1 MSAKFNRLLMPMLV
15 PFLLSP
21 LAGEI
26 QLGKLFSNGMVL
38 QRGIEVPVWGWS
50 TAGETIRVTFDGKNY
65 SNSADND
72 GKWMVRLP
80 AMAAGGPYK
89 MHVVGKSGELLLEDI
104 WVGDVWVC
112 SGQSNM
118 EWQVAISGNAAAE
131 IAAANDPMIRHFKV
145 PRSSA
150 KTPQDTLV
158 GGEWQV
164 ASPKTVGGFTA
175 VGYYFARELR
185 KSVDVPV
192 GLLNTSWGGSR
203 LEPWMHAN
211 ALGITN
217 AETAIDEIREQQ
229 EAFARLVRAELEAN
243 VGPLPDED
251 AGMDGDTPLWANPD
265 LDDSDWDKI
274 PAPVL
279 WESDKYQGLDGI
291 GWYRGTFELSEAEA
305 VNPVEIGVGQIDDSD
320 ITWVNG
326 VEVGRMEMQY
336 NKPRVYQVP
345 VEALRPGINHIAIRV
360 EDTGGGGGIWGE
372 AELMYMK
379 AGNDVRSLAGDW
391 RFKVGAFISYTQIF
405 DNQVPTIL
413 YNQMVHPI
421 LNFPIKGAL
430 WYQGESNA
438 GPADAYQYREL
449 FPKMIRDWRER
460 WNVGEFPF
468 LFVQLANF
476 MAEDDQ
482 PAESDWAVL
491 RESQS
496 ATLAVPN
503 TAQAVIIDIGEA
515 ADIHPR
521 NKQDVG
527 LRLSLAARKLAYGE
541 DVVYSGPV
549 FKSQEIMKQKV
560 VITFDHIG
568 GGLKAKDKYGY
579 LKGFAI
585 AGPDK
590 KFVWAKAQIK
600 GDKVYVWNEAV
611 KEPVSVRYAWGNN
624 PEDANLYNV
633 EGLPASPFRT
643 DEW

>member
-1 MSAKFNRLLMPMLV
+1 MSAKFNRLLMPMLM

-26 QLGKLFSNGMVL
+26 QLGKLFTNGMVI
-38 QRGIEVPVWGWS
+38 QRGIEVPVWGWGA
-50 TAGETIRVTFDGKNY
+50 AGETVRVTFDGNNY
-65 SNSADND
+65 KGTADAN

-80 AMAAGGPYK
+80 AMTAGGPYK
-89 MHVVGKSGELLLEDI
+89 MHLVGKSGELLLEDI

-150 KTPQDTLV
+150 KTPQDTLL

-164 ASPKTVGGFTA
+164 AGPKTVGGFTA

-185 KSVDVPV
+185 KSVDVPI

-211 ALGITN
+211 ALGIAD
-217 AETAIDEIREQQ
+217 AETAIDDIRKAQ
-229 EAFARLVRAELEAN
+229 EVFVRQVRAELEAA
-243 VGPLPDED
+243 VGPLPDND
-251 AGMDGDTPLWANPD
+251 AGMDGDTPLWADPE
-265 LDDSDWDKI
+265 LDDSGWDKI
-274 PAPVL
+274 PTPAL

-305 VNPVEIGVGQIDDSD
+305 ANPVEIGVGQIDDSD

-336 NKPRVYQVP
+336 NKPRIYPVP
-345 VEALRPGINHIAIRV
+345 VEVLRPGVNHIAIRV

-372 AELMYMK
+372 AGLMYVK
-379 AGNDVRSLAGDW
+379 AGNNVRSLAGEW
-391 RFKVGAFISYTQIF
+391 RFKVGAFISYNQIF

-421 LNFPIKGAL
+421 LDFPITGAL

-438 GPADAYQYREL
+438 GPDDAYKYREL

-476 MAEDDQ
+476 MAVDDQ
-482 PAESDWAVL
+482 PMDSDWAIL

-496 ATLAVPN
+496 ATLTVPN
-503 TAQAVIIDIGEA
+503 TAQAVIIDIGDA
-515 ADIHPR
+515 IDIHPR

-527 LRLSLAARKLAYGE
+527 LRLALAARKLAYGE

-549 FKSQEIMKQKV
+549 YKSQEILEQKV
-560 VITFDHIG
+560 AITFDHIG
-568 GGLKAKDKYGY
+568 SGLEAKDKYGY

-585 AGPDK
+585 AGADK

-611 KEPVSVRYAWGNN
+611 KTPVAVRYAWGNN

>member
-1 MSAKFNRLLMPMLV
+1 MPASFNRLLMPILMPL
-15 PFLLSP
+15 LLSP
-21 LAGEI
+21 LTGEI
-26 QLGKLFSNGMVL
+26 QLGKLFTSGMVL
-38 QRGIEVPVWGWS
+38 QRGLEVPVWGWS
-50 TAGETIRVTFDGKNY
+50 AAGETIRITFAGKNY
-65 SNSADND
+65 SGTVDAD

-89 MHVVGKSGELLLEDI
+89 MHVIAKSGEFLLEDV

-164 ASPKTVGGFTA
+164 ASPQTVGGFTA

-185 KSVDVPV
+185 KSVDVPI

-203 LEPWMHAN
+203 IEPWMHAN
-211 ALGITN
+211 PLGMTN
-217 AETAIDEIREQQ
+217 PETVIDEIRKEQ
-229 EAFARLVRAELEAN
+229 EAFARQIRSELEAR
-243 VGPLPDED
+243 VGPLPDKD
-251 AGMDGDTPLWANPD
+251 AGMDGDTPLWAAPD

-291 GWYRGTFELSEAEA
+291 GWYRGTFELSETEA
-305 VNPVEIGVGQIDDSD
+305 ANPVEIGVGKIDDSD

-326 VEVGRMEMQY
+326 VKVGSMEMQY
-336 NKPRVYQVP
+336 NKPRVYPVP
-345 VEALRPGINHIAIRV
+345 VEALRPGVNHIAIRV

-372 AELMYMK
+372 TDLMYLK
-379 AGNDVRSLAGDW
+379 TGNDVRSLAGEW
-391 RFKVGAFISYTQIF
+391 RFKVGAFISYNQIF

-413 YNQMVHPI
+413 YNQMIHPI
-421 LNFPIKGAL
+421 LNFPIRGAL

-438 GPADAYQYREL
+438 GPADAYKYREL

-460 WNVGEFPF
+460 WQVGEFPF

-482 PAESDWAVL
+482 PAESDWAIL

-503 TAQAVIIDIGEA
+503 TAQAVIIDIGDA
-515 ADIHPR
+515 VDIHPR

-541 DVVYSGPV
+541 DRVYSGPV
-549 FKSQEIMKQKV
+549 YKSQEIFKQKIA
-560 VITFDHIG
+560 ITFDHIG
-568 GGLKAKDKYGY
+568 SGLKAKDKYGY

-585 AGPDK
+585 AGADK

-600 GDKVYVWNEAV
+600 GEKVYVWNEAV
-611 KEPVSVRYAWGNN
+611 TAPVAVRYAWGNN
-624 PEDANLYNV
+624 PADANLYNA

-643 DEW
+643 D

>member
-1 MSAKFNRLLMPMLV
+1 MSAKFNRLLMPMLM

-50 TAGETIRVTFDGKNY
+50 AAGETIRVTFDGKNY
-65 SNSADND
+65 SGNADHN

-80 AMAAGGPYK
+80 AMVAGGPYK
-89 MHVVGKSGELLLEDI
+89 MHVVGKGGEVLLEDI

-185 KSVDVPV
+185 KSVDVPI

-217 AETAIDEIREQQ
+217 AENAIDEIREEQ

-251 AGMDGDTPLWANPD
+251 AGMDGDTPLWADPD
-265 LDDSDWDKI
+265 LDDSNWDKI

-305 VNPVEIGVGQIDDSD
+305 ANPVEIGVGQIDDSD

-372 AELMYMK
+372 AELMYVK

-413 YNQMVHPI
+413 YNQMIHPI

-503 TAQAVIIDIGEA
+503 TAQAVIIDIGDA

-560 VITFDHIG
+560 ALTFDHIG

-585 AGPDK
+585 AGADK

-611 KEPVSVRYAWGNN
+611 KEPVAVRYAWGNN
-624 PEDANLYNV
+624 PEDANLYNA
-633 EGLPASPFRT
+633 EGLPASPFCT
-643 DEW
+643 D